1 MANKIEYWLNID
13 VILNQKLKELQVLD
27 EEQEILIKKTEQA
40 GKITPE
46 LEKDLNN
53 SLEKYIKLSNE
64 VAELKKIAKQIK

>member
-1 MANKIEYWLNID
+1 MTNKIEYWLNID

-27 EEQEILIKKTEQA
+27 EEREILIKKTEQA

-46 LEKDLNN
+46 LEKELNN

-64 VAELKKIAKQIK
+64 VAKLKKIAQQIK